1 MNELSAEVDVLR
13 AADVLARRLAEAGVR
28 QAFGMPGG
36 EVLTLV
42 DAFAMAGIETV
53 LARQETAAGFMAE
66 GAWHATGAPG
76 VLLATLG
83 PGAMSAVNAV
93 ANAGQDRVPLIV
105 VTGCVDEAEA
115 ATYTHQVLDHAQVFR
130 AIAKASLRLTP
141 GAPGAIADRAVAI
154 ALGGRPGPVHIDV
167 PISAAAAPARPV
179 ATRPAPSRAIPDAAA
194 LRTAR
199 EWLDE
204 ADRPLIL
211 AGLDAVNEGAG
222 PALRGLAEALGAP
235 VVTTYKGKG
244 LIPEDHPLALGG
256 AGLSPLADGHLLP
269 LFERADVILLA
280 GYDPIEMRAGWR
292 EPWDPARAR
301 VIELA
306 AEPERSGMHGATL
319 SMTASLPATLGLLG
333 ETLAPRESWP
343 GDEPEA
349 TRAALAAAFPA
360 GDAWGPAAVVDEC
373 RRVLPPNT
381 VATADS
387 GAHRI
392 LLSQMWRTP
401 MPRGL
406 LQSSGLCTMGSALP
420 LALGRLAAEPGATVA
435 AFMGD
440 AGFLMVAGE
449 LSVAAERGLR
459 AIVVVFVDASLALIE
474 MKQRGRQLPNAAV
487 EFGHHDVA
495 AIGRAF
501 GGAGH
506 RVTSRGELREALEA
520 ALEAPRFTV
529 IAAEIERGAYD
540 GRI

>member
-1 MNELSAEVDVLR
+1 MNELSVGTIR

-42 DAFAMAGIETV
+42 DAFARAGIETV

-130 AIAKASLRLTP
+130 AVAKASLRL
-141 GAPGAIADRAVAI
+141 APGAAAALADRAVAL
-154 ALGGRPGPVHIDV
+154 ATEGRPGPVHVDV
-167 PISAAAAPARPV
+167 PISAAAAPARP
-179 ATRPAPSRAIPDAAA
+179 APSRPRPARPVPDAATLET
-194 LRTAR
+194 LRRWLGEAR
-199 EWLDE
+199 
-204 ADRPLIL
+204 RPLIL

-222 PALRGLAEALGAP
+222 PELLRLAEALRAP
-235 VVTTYKGKG
+235 VATTYKGKG

-269 LFERADVILLA
+269 LVARADAVLLA

-292 EPWDPARAR
+292 DPWDPARTR
-301 VIELA
+301 VMEVA
-306 AEPERSGMHGATL
+306 AEPDRSGMHGATL
-319 SMTASLPATLGLLG
+319 SVTAGLRATLALLADGLSG
-333 ETLAPRESWP
+333 EGWP
-343 GDEPEA
+343 GGEPA
-349 TRAALAAAFPA
+349 AVRDALAAAFAAP
-360 GDAWGPAAVVDEC
+360 DWGPGAVIEEC
-373 RRVLPPNT
+373 RRALPSGT
-381 VATADS
+381 VATVDS

-392 LLSQMWRTP
+392 LLSQMWRVP
-401 MPRGL
+401 APRGL

-420 LALGRLAAEPGATVA
+420 LALGRLSAEPSATVA

-459 AIVVVFVDASLALIE
+459 PIVVVFVDASLALIE

-487 EFGHHDVA
+487 DFGRHDVA

-501 GGAGH
+501 GGEGH
-506 RVTSRGELREALEA
+506 RVGSREALRA
-520 ALEAPRFTV
+520 ALAAAREAPTFTV

>member
-1 MNELSAEVDVLR
+1 MNEISVDSLS

-42 DAFAMAGIETV
+42 DALARAGIETV

-105 VTGCVDEAEA
+105 LTGCVDEVEA

-130 AIAKASLRLTP
+130 AVAKASLRLVP
-141 GAPGAIADRAVAI
+141 GAAGPLADRAVSI
-154 ALGGRPGPVHIDV
+154 ALDGRPGPVHVDV

-179 ATRPAPSRAIPDAAA
+179 ATRPVPSRAVPDLAA
-194 LRTAR
+194 LTTAR
-199 EWLDE
+199 DWLDD
-204 ADRPLIL
+204 ARRPLIL
-211 AGLDAVNEGAG
+211 AGLDAVNEEAG
-222 PALRGLAEALGAP
+222 PALHRLADTLSAP
-235 VVTTYKGKG
+235 VVTTYKAKG
-244 LIPEDHPLALGG
+244 LIPEDDPLVLGG

-269 LFERADVILLA
+269 LFAQADAILLA
-280 GYDPIEMRAGWR
+280 GYDPIEMRVGWR
-292 EPWDPARAR
+292 EPWDPARTR
-301 VIELA
+301 VIELS
-306 AEPERSGMHGATL
+306 AEPERSGMHGASL
-319 SMTASLPATLGLLG
+319 SMVASLPATLGRLG
-333 ETLAPRESWP
+333 DGLAPREGWP
-343 GDEPEA
+343 GEEPQA
-349 TRAALAAAFPA
+349 TRAALAAAFPT
-360 GDAWGPAAVVDEC
+360 DEEWGPAAVIDEC
-373 RRVLPPNT
+373 RRALPDRA
-381 VATADS
+381 VATVDS

-401 MPRGL
+401 MARGL

-420 LALGRLAAEPGATVA
+420 LALGRLAAEPGACVA

-449 LSVAAERGLR
+449 LSVAAERGL
-459 AIVVVFVDASLALIE
+459 APIVVVFVDASLALIE
-474 MKQRGRQLPNAAV
+474 MKQRGRQLANAAV
-487 EFGHHDVA
+487 DFGHHDVA

-501 GGAGH
+501 GGEGH
-506 RVTSRGELREALEA
+506 RVTSREGLRA
-520 ALEAPRFTV
+520 ALEAGLEADRFTV
-529 IAAEIERGAYD
+529 IAAEIGRGAYD